1 MLAGIINMRNKKPAP
16 MMRIDAGH
24 AGSISC
30 TASKRKGQAFKSPPH
45 PNKRTGTVKGRSA
58 SCGRLTMA
66 HRVRGSHGIA
76 AWPTVGRKLDAGR
89 NRDRPIKNRQSTCA
103 RSRQVGSISDGMAP
117 KVMGLAL
124 QTAEL
129 ARRIKASLPAGSRAM
144 SYALK
149 STKGYRGLEG

>member
-1 MLAGIINMRNKKPAP
+1 MNKPATLL
-16 MMRIDAGH
+16 RSDAGR
-24 AGSISC
+24 AGSIPCIAIS
-30 TASKRKGQAFKSPPH
+30 RKGQAFKSPPQ

-66 HRVRGSHGIA
+66 HRVRGNHGIA
-76 AWPTVGRKLDAGR
+76 AWSTVERKLDAGR
-89 NRDRPIKNRQSTCA
+89 NRDRPIKNRQSACA

-129 ARRIKASLPAGSRAM
+129 ARRVKASLPAGSRAM

-149 STKGYRGLEG
+149 STKGYRGLER